1 MSGSGLLL
9 RKLVHAPIR
18 RAGGVY
24 QWERIGDAKA
34 FCSGPWLDGIVQRA
48 TA

>member
-9 RKLVHAPIR
+9 RKLVQCPYS
-18 RAGGVY
+18 AGW
-24 QWERIGDAKA
+24 QWERIGNAKA
-34 FCSGPWLDGIVQRA
+34 FCSGPWLDGIVQPA